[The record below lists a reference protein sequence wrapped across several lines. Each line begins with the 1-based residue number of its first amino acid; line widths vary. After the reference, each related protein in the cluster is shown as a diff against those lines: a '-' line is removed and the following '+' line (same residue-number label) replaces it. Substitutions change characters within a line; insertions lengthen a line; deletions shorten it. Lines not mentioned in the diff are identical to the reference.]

1 MEQRVLREDSEG
13 ATEPAWLRCAT
24 SGRAHLRI
32 RRRLR
37 TLPPMAEIEC
47 VECGYRV
54 NIVRTGPHSAKPEHD
69 YGEFQRLCR
78 VGPFRYITGT
88 GCAKLDATYLT
99 ASRRGEF

>member
-1 MEQRVLREDSEG
+1 
-13 ATEPAWLRCAT
+13 
-24 SGRAHLRI
+24 
-32 RRRLR
+32 
-37 TLPPMAEIEC
+37 MAEIAC
-47 VECGYRV
+47 AECGYRV

-88 GCAKLDATYLT
+88 GCAKLDATYLA